1 MKNRKGSQIPKIIHQ
16 VWEGRNGDV
25 PGDLL
30 LRMAATWKKE
40 NPSWEYKLWNYY
52 KYLGFKKNPDILKL
66 LLMNQTPY
74 EIPLSGNSLVF
85 GNRKA
90 SIKITAFMSLHC
102 SHCAKAFEK
111 IRDMLNDKEDILV
124 NLVLMASDN
133 KMLFITIIG
142 WVKKWNQ

>member
-1 MKNRKGSQIPKIIHQ
+1 MH
-16 VWEGRNGDV
+16 
-25 PGDLL
+25 
-30 LRMAATWKKE
+30 
-40 NPSWEYKLWNYY
+40 YY

-102 SHCAKAFEK
+102 SHCARAFEK

-133 KMLFITIIG
+133 KMLTTLYNNNRLGKEVESI
-142 WVKKWNQ
+142 KLLEQ